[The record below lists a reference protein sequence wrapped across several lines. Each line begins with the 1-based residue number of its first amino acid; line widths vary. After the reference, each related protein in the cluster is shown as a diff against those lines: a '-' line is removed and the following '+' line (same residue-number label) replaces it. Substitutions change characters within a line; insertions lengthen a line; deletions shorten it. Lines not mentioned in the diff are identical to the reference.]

1 MSEPARDETRDRID
15 DLLDG
20 RLAALRPEADRLRAA
35 LLRGESPESL
45 GLTEDGLTRMLLD
58 GVFTRA
64 RELLEGCG

>member
-1 MSEPARDETRDRID
+1 MATGADMSEAARDESRDGVD

-45 GLTEDGLTRMLLD
+45 GLTEDGLAQ
-58 GVFTRA
+58 V
-64 RELLEGCG
+64 LEERGIA